1 MHLIQSLLWALPL
14 ALPLVAAD
22 IEDVGD
28 KPRKFEYTITWEKG
42 SPDGFER
49 EMAFINGRFPGP
61 VVEANQGDNI
71 EIVVTNQMPFNTTIH
86 WHGIEQKGTP
96 WSDGVPG
103 LTQRYIMPGKN
114 FTYKWKA
121 EQYGSYWY
129 HAHARGQIDDGLYG
143 GIIIHPSNTTQDSLS
158 LIARNASQ
166 LAAMRAAVRNVQPII
181 LSDWRHLKSMD
192 AWQINVDSK
201 LETPCYDSLL
211 VNGKGQVN
219 CWSQQKINQL
229 TNGIQRRFLQTA
241 NMQQM
246 TAKGCLPAKAVQMT
260 FARNMPGNLSAIPKE
275 VFDVCT
281 PTQGQQSVIKV
292 KQAAGATEY
301 WQAFDIV
308 GTFGLVN
315 AAVSMDEHPMYVY
328 AVDGGYI
335 QPQLVQAISVSN
347 ADRYSVLV
355 KVDRPGDY
363 TLRVASNSVIQMMS
377 VTATVRILGANSAET
392 ADGSDNYIT
401 PTSANAT
408 SASGSS
414 PAPSKVRRQLPGAS
428 STPYINDVGQGTSQ
442 SVTFFSQNNQRQYP
456 ADPPGQT
463 VAQTFKM
470 QLRHDGS
477 AYKWALND
485 TIYPLNADDAYPVL
499 FKPPVN
505 RQDGTT
511 ITTRNNTW
519 VDFIFESSTF
529 PTPPHPVHKHGTHM
543 YLIGSGQGNFT
554 WNTVA
559 EAARANPGRF
569 NLQNPPKRDSFQSVP
584 AVVQPSWIAVRY
596 FSSDPGPWLMHCHI
610 QTHLEGGMAMAIIE
624 GPEVWPATP
633 ETYLNYD
640 Q

>member
-1 MHLIQSLLWALPL
+1 MHLIQSLAWALPL
-14 ALPLVAAD
+14 ALPFAAAA

-28 KPRKFEYTITWEKG
+28 KPRRLEYTITWEKG

-49 EMAFINGRFPGP
+49 EMAFINGKFPGP
-61 VVEANQGDNI
+61 VIEANQGDNM
-71 EIVVTNQMPFNTTIH
+71 EIVFTNQMPWNTTIH
-86 WHGIEQKGTP
+86 FHGIEQRGTP

-103 LTQRYIMPGKN
+103 LTQRYIMPGQN
-114 FTYKWKA
+114 FTYRWKA
-121 EQYGSYWY
+121 SQYGSYWY

-143 GIIIHPSNTTQDSLS
+143 GILIHPSNNTQDSLS

-166 LAAMRAAVRNVQPII
+166 LSEMRAAVRRVQPII
-181 LSDWRHLKSMD
+181 LSDWRHVKSMD
-192 AWQINVDSK
+192 GWQINLDSK

-219 CWSQQKINQL
+219 CWSRQKINQL
-229 TNGIQRRFLQTA
+229 TNAIQRRFLQNA
-241 NMQQM
+241 NLQQM
-246 TAKGCLPAKAVQMT
+246 TDKGCLPARAVQQT
-260 FARNMPGNLSAIPKE
+260 FARGMPGNISAIPSHI
-275 VFDVCT
+275 FDVCT
-281 PTQGQQSVIKV
+281 STQGQQDVIKV
-292 KQAAGATEY
+292 KQVAGASEY
-301 WQAFDIV
+301 WQAFDII
-308 GTFGLVN
+308 GTFGLVT
-315 AAVSMDEHPMYVY
+315 ATVSMDEHPMYVY

-363 TLRVASNSVIQMMS
+363 TLRVASSSIIQM
-377 VTATVRILGANSAET
+377 VAATATIRIIGANSAET
-392 ADGSDNYIT
+392 VDNSGSGIT
-401 PTSANAT
+401 PTSVKGR
-408 SASGSS
+408 SLI
-414 PAPSKVRRQLPGAS
+414 PSKVRRQQGGAS
-428 STPYINDVGQGTSQ
+428 STPYINDVGQATAQG
-442 SVTFFSQNNQRQYP
+442 VTFFSQNNQRQYP

-477 AYKWALND
+477 AYKWALNE
-485 TIYPLNADDAYPVL
+485 TVYPVTADDAEPLL
-499 FKPPVN
+499 FRPAAN
-505 RQDGTT
+505 RDDGTT
-511 ITTRNNTW
+511 LTTKNNTW
-519 VDFIFESSTF
+519 VDLIFESSMF

-554 WNTVA
+554 WNTIA

-610 QTHLEGGMAMAIIE
+610 QSHLEGGMAVVVKDA
-624 GPEVWPATP
+624 PELWPSVPA
-633 ETYLNYD
+633 EYSSYN

>member
-1 MHLIQSLLWALPL
+1 MHLIQSLVWALPL
-14 ALPLVAAD
+14 ALPFVAAD

-28 KPRKFEYTITWEKG
+28 KPRRFEYTITWEKG

-49 EMAFINGRFPGP
+49 EMAFINGKFPGP
-61 VVEANQGDNI
+61 VIEANQGDNL
-71 EIVVTNQMPFNTTIH
+71 EIVVNNKMPFNTTIH

-143 GIIIHPSNTTQDSLS
+143 GILIHPNNNTQDSLS

-166 LAAMRAAVRNVQPII
+166 LTAMRAAVRKVQPVI

-211 VNGKGQVN
+211 INGKGQVN
-219 CWSQQKINQL
+219 CWSRQKINQL
-229 TNGIQRRFLQTA
+229 TNGIQRRFLQ
-241 NMQQM
+241 NGNLQQL
-246 TAKGCLPAKAVQMT
+246 TDKGQAVQMT
-260 FARNMPGNLSAIPKE
+260 FARNMPGNPSAIPKE

-281 PTQGQQSVIKV
+281 PTQGQQDVIKV

-301 WQAFDIV
+301 WQAFDII
-308 GTFGLVN
+308 GTMGLVTT
-315 AAVSMDEHPMYVY
+315 AVSIDEHPMYVY

-363 TLRVASNSVIQMMS
+363 TFRIASNSVIQMMS
-377 VTATVRILGANSAET
+377 ATATMRVLGPNAAET
-392 ADGSDNYIT
+392 ADDSDVGIT
-401 PTSANAT
+401 PSRVKGRSDAA
-408 SASGSS
+408 
-414 PAPSKVRRQLPGAS
+414 SKVRRQQGSAT
-428 STPYINDVGQGTSQ
+428 STPYINDVGQAVSQ
-442 SVTFFSQNNQRQYP
+442 GVTFFSQNNQRQYP

-477 AYKWALND
+477 AYKWALNN
-485 TIYPLNADDAYPVL
+485 TIYPLNADDAEPLL
-499 FKPPVN
+499 FKPTLN
-505 RQDGTT
+505 RDDDTT
-511 ITTRNNTW
+511 ITTKNNTW

-543 YLIGSGQGNFT
+543 YLVGSGQGNFT

-569 NLQNPPKRDSFQSVP
+569 NLQNPPRRDSFQSVP

-610 QTHLEGGMAMAIIE
+610 QTHLEGGMAMVVRDDPSLWPKA
-624 GPEVWPATP
+624 PE
-633 ETYLNYD
+633 EYLNYD